1 MNCSVYLIDKKNNNI
16 RITDNSLENAN
27 KLEYRLRQNL
37 FDPSKS
43 SPPNNFM
50 EKLQKRMSIYTK
62 KPSVA
67 SCS

>member
-1 MNCSVYLIDKKNNNI
+1 MNCSVYLIDKKNNI
-16 RITDNSLENAN
+16 KITEKPSDNKKVEYSL
-27 KLEYRLRQNL
+27 KQNF

-50 EKLQKRMSIYTK
+50 EKLQKRMSIYA
-62 KPSVA
+62 KPHQPA